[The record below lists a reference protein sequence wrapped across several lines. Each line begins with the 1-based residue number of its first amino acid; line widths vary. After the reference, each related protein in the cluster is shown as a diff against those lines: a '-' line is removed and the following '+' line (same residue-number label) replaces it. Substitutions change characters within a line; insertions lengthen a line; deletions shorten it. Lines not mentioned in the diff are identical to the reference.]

1 MGPCSVRAAAL
12 GSLLCK
18 LAAAEEIAVC
28 SYMFAHDGLAA
39 VQPVPAAL
47 HTTAQS
53 NTQQSCMHEMVQ
65 IYVSTHGSAIR
76 RPCALLLYTGR
87 SSLAAAH
94 IYYAPGHD
102 SLMLFVGEDAL
113 LLFTPS

>member
-1 MGPCSVRAAAL
+1 MRAAAL

-28 SYMFAHDGLAA
+28 SYMFAHNGLAA

-47 HTTAQS
+47 HTAAQS
-53 NTQQSCMHEMVQ
+53 NTQQSCMHKMVQ

-94 IYYAPGHD
+94 IYYAPSRD
-102 SLMLFVGEDAL
+102 SLMLFVSKDAL
-113 LLFTPS
+113 LLVTPS